1 MWTFHLIA
9 ARAVEKAWRHPRL
22 LPGCPHCSRGIAAT
36 DDFGGLMVN
45 KRIERTRRVAEGKLG
60 IRPC

>member
-1 MWTFHLIA
+1 LGHGLNLSL
-9 ARAVEKAWRHPRL
+9 E
-22 LPGCPHCSRGIAAT
+22 IAAT